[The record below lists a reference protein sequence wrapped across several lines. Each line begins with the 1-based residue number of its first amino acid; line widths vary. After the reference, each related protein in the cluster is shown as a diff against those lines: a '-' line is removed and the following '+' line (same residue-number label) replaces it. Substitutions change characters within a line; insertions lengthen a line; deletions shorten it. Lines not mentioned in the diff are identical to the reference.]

1 MNRGLKNNSP
11 RPPFGVGR
19 VVLNPYQ
26 SVFGFSKPVPRNTG
40 TGFAYKLRNFT
51 ADMKRLATIWL
62 ALAPAWAAAQLFD
75 YDRDAARMSQT
86 GVYGTARAVG
96 MGGAF
101 VAGGGDATSLSLN
114 PGGLAL
120 FRRFDLSLTPA
131 VQIFESN
138 GTLLGQSGRDGMT
151 NVSIG
156 GFGCAI
162 PIRTR
167 GTIKSVVLGFGFNQ
181 LENFRRRIN
190 ATAWNE
196 NNSFSSALSIGARG
210 IDPASL
216 QINPPYYATEHYL
229 MAFNTFIPNP
239 LQGYPPDAILD
250 VYNTDART
258 YIGAF
263 DYGQI
268 QQNIAGVETGRNN
281 QWSIAG
287 AVNIDDL
294 VYLGGSLNIYD
305 AVAGWTYT
313 LTETDVTNAYRGDFS
328 GAFDSMAVDRIVYEE
343 VLTSRGSGVN
353 FNLGALVHPVDFLRV
368 GVSFQTPGIVYSNE
382 TFATAY
388 ELNNDRGLT
397 ARTVSE
403 DGRFD
408 YRLVLPYR
416 VNVGVSGII
425 GKTAMINVD
434 GELVDYRSANVRGG
448 LGQSGAFAVPANRS
462 IAERFALGYNLRAGA
477 EVRYKEFYFRL
488 GAGYSKGV
496 LRDDDFYAPEKNYAL
511 TFTGGLGYRRERFYI
526 DVAYSHQTRH
536 DAFGIYPLN
545 TLPNAPRND
554 FAIIDPSGTP
564 RLAYEPTLVAR
575 RVFSNI
581 VFTVG
586 VRLGKNI
593 DRDE

>member
-1 MNRGLKNNSP
+1 
-11 RPPFGVGR
+11 
-19 VVLNPYQ
+19 
-26 SVFGFSKPVPRNTG
+26 
-40 TGFAYKLRNFT
+40 
-51 ADMKRLATIWL
+51 MKRPILIFVM
-62 ALAPAWAAAQLFD
+62 LAPVCAAAQLFD

-101 VAGGGDATSLSLN
+101 TAAGGDATSFTLN

-120 FRRFDLSLTPA
+120 FRRFDLSITPA

-138 GTLLGQSGRDGMT
+138 GTLLGQSARDGMT
-151 NVSIG
+151 NVGIA

-162 PIRTR
+162 PVRTR
-167 GTIKSVVLGFGFNQ
+167 GTVKSFVFGFGFNQ
-181 LENFRRRIN
+181 LDNFRRRIN

-210 IDPASL
+210 IDPQSL
-216 QINPPYYATEHYL
+216 QVNPPYYATEHYL
-229 MAFNTFIPNP
+229 MAFNTFVPNA
-239 LQGYPPDAILD
+239 LQGYPPDAVLD

-305 AVAGWTYT
+305 AISAWNYT
-313 LTETDVTNAYRGDFS
+313 LTENDVANAYRGDFS

-343 VLTSRGSGVN
+343 ALTSRGSGVN
-353 FNLGALVHPVDFLRV
+353 FNLGAVVHPVDFLRV
-368 GVSFQTPGIVYSNE
+368 GLSIQTPGIVYSNE

-388 ELNNDRGLT
+388 ELTNDRGLN

-416 VNVGVSGII
+416 VNLGVSGII

-448 LGQSGAFAVPANRS
+448 LGQSGAFAAPANRS

-477 EVRYKEFYFRL
+477 ELRYKEFYFRL
-488 GAGYSKGV
+488 GAGYSQGL
-496 LRDDDFYAPEKNYAL
+496 LRNDDFYAPENNYAL
-511 TFTGGLGYRRERFYI
+511 TFTGGLGYRLERFYL
-526 DVAYSHQTRH
+526 DLAYCHQTRY
-536 DAFGIYPLN
+536 DAFGIYPVK
-545 TLPNAPRND
+545 TLPTAPRND

-564 RLAYEPTLVAR
+564 RLAYEPTLSTR

-581 VFTVG
+581 ALTVG